1 MNTKLVPTILALVA
15 GFITCIMSFVQHVDT
30 VIFAKRFVIVC
41 VIFFAIGMVAKILID
56 INFKSMA
63 VEEAEEVSEEDG
75 DEEEEEPEDIETAEE
90 EEE

>member
-41 VIFFAIGMVAKILID
+41 VIFFVIGMVAKILID

-63 VEEAEEVSEEDG
+63 VEETEEVSEEDG